1 MDFKPLTFY
10 ENIAAVVLAA
20 GQSKRMGYPKLV
32 LPWGEETVIGH
43 VVSVL
48 KTAGVGKIV
57 VVTGGAREQVENAL
71 QGLPARCI
79 YNPDFEQGMTSS
91 LCVGLQNLD
100 KEITAALVTLGDQP
114 QIEVEVIHALISR
127 YLHRG
132 SRLVVP
138 SHSRR
143 RGHPWL
149 VDRALWSI
157 ILNLQPHQTLRD
169 FLMAHEEDIDYV
181 LVDSETV
188 LQDIDTPQDYRQ
200 YRPS

>member
-1 MDFKPLTFY
+1 MDFKPLTSY
-10 ENIAAVVLAA
+10 GNIAAVVLAA
-20 GQSKRMGYPKLV
+20 GQSRRMGYPKLV

-48 KTAGVGKIV
+48 KTGGVGKIV

-71 QGLPARCI
+71 KGVPAQCI
-79 YNPDFEQGMTSS
+79 YNPKHERGMLSS
-91 LCVGLQNLD
+91 LYVGLQNLD
-100 KEITAALVTLGDQP
+100 EEITAVLVTLGDQP
-114 QIEVEVIHALISR
+114 QIEPEVIRALISR
-127 YLHRG
+127 YLQRG

-149 VDRALWSI
+149 VDRALWSA
-157 ILNLQPHQTLRD
+157 ILTLQPHQTLRD
-169 FLMAHEEDIDYV
+169 FLKAHEEEIDYV

-188 LQDIDTPQDYRQ
+188 LLDIDTPQDYRQ
-200 YRPS
+200 FRPG